1 MKLHVIDGTYELF
14 RHYFAVP
21 SARSV
26 DGTEVGA
33 TRGLLRSLA
42 MLLRG
47 QDVSH
52 AAVAFDHVI
61 ESFRNQMLSSYKSSS
76 GVEPELLSQ
85 FPIAEEATRALGLVV
100 WPMVEFEADD
110 AMASAAA
117 KWSKRRSVDQVV
129 LCSRDKD
136 LAQCV
141 EGDRVVM
148 WDRMNDVIIDER
160 KVIER
165 WGIPSKSIP
174 DYLALVG
181 DSADGIPGIP
191 RWGSK
196 SAAAILARY
205 EHIENI
211 PPFAL
216 SWDVKIRG
224 ALVLAD
230 NLRERMPEALL
241 YKSLCT
247 LRTDVPLCESLK
259 DLRWRGAH
267 RTQLQ
272 ALCDRFG
279 EKRLVEQIDKFAD

>member
-21 SARSV
+21 SSRSV
-26 DGTEVGA
+26 DGNEVGA

-42 MLLRG
+42 LLLRG
-47 QDVSH
+47 PDVSH
-52 AAVAFDHVI
+52 VAVAFDHVI
-61 ESFRNQMLSSYKSSS
+61 ESFRNQLLASYKSSA
-76 GVEPELLSQ
+76 GVETELLSQ
-85 FPIAEEATRALGLVV
+85 FPLAEEATRALGLVV

-117 KWSKRRSVDQVV
+117 KWSKHKSVDQVV

-141 EGDRVVM
+141 LGDRVVM

-165 WGIPSKSIP
+165 WGIPPKSIP

-191 RWGSK
+191 RWGAK

-205 EHIENI
+205 EHIESI
-211 PPFAL
+211 PPFAV
-216 SWDVKIRG
+216 SWDVKVRG

-230 NLRERMPEALL
+230 NLRERMPEARL

-259 DLRWRGAH
+259 ELRWRGAH
-267 RTQLQ
+267 RAQLQ

-279 EKRLVEQIDKFAD
+279 EKRLLEQIDKFAD